1 MVDIYLLWVNGGDPV
16 WSKKRDEIA
25 KKEKLNITE
34 KYSESRFIE
43 HDELRWAL
51 RSIERFA
58 PWVHKIHLLTDRQY
72 PSWMKR
78 EHLKIHFVDHDT
90 LFYPGFHSY
99 NSIAMQ
105 MAVARVSGISRRT
118 ILMDDDYMF
127 MNHVSISDFFD
138 EMNRTVIRGFIK
150 ATEYNFSDDMSHK
163 KKCSSLVTSS
173 IFNYGSMLAHRVV
186 YVIFKKTTNI
196 FFSHVHFPIDILIL
210 NNITYSI
217 GVEKTLHHP
226 FRMCGDIQM
235 QNLYLSFS
243 HAIGRTVLD
252 ESSKFVITKGNQ
264 FANLMSLPELPK
276 LVCINIYN
284 ESFYKNF
291 VSMLFNK
298 KSSFEW

>member
-1 MVDIYLLWVNGGDPV
+1 MQTNQSQTYFNLIFDFPFDTRIPSRISRGASIPEVICVIWPLLYVLVRKPPKLFFDFSKSDWCIDDPNVVDIYLLWVNGGDPV

-34 KYSESRFIE
+34 KYSKLRFIE

-51 RSIERFA
+51 RSIEQFA
-58 PWVHKIHLLTDRQY
+58 PWVHKIHLLTDQQY

-78 EHLKIHFVDHDT
+78 EHPKIQFVDHDT

-105 MAVARVSGISRRT
+105 MAVARVPGISRRT

-196 FFSHVHFPIDILIL
+196 FFLA
-210 NNITYSI
+210 
-217 GVEKTLHHP
+217 
-226 FRMCGDIQM
+226 C
-235 QNLYLSFS
+235 SFS
-243 HAIGRTVLD
+243 NRYLN
-252 ESSKFVITKGNQ
+252 S
-264 FANLMSLPELPK
+264 
-276 LVCINIYN
+276 
-284 ESFYKNF
+284 
-291 VSMLFNK
+291 
-298 KSSFEW
+298 